1 MYGEADIVVKVQS
14 PTEDEIG
21 HLREGQVLI
30 CFLNGP
36 QEPELVEKL
45 ADAGVTVFSNEAV
58 PRTSAA
64 QAMDALSS
72 MGSIAGYKCA
82 LIAADTIGKYVPM
95 LSTAAGT
102 TKAANVMVF
111 GVAVAGLQ
119 AMAIMNRLG
128 GEVFA
133 YDIRPETKEQAES
146 LGATFIDSEDEK
158 EDEGEDPYEEY
169 QPTGWRKLMTS
180 LGFYSY
186 AEPPRDRYIVE
197 GEEEEE
203 EDSEEEDEGWSQEKL
218 DEDQKLIRERMQE
231 MDIVIT
237 TALVP
242 GRKAPQLVDKDMVE
256 SMKPGSV
263 IVDLAAESGGNCE
276 LTEAGETVEHEGVR
290 IVGPVNLP
298 STMPIHAS
306 QLYSRNMYNLIGH
319 ITEDQAEDK
328 DEKDLHLNLDF
339 EDEIISRDLHRA
351 RGRDPPR
358 ADQGSASGGRMT
370 SQLLAEL
377 AIFVIS
383 AFLGFELISRVPNL
397 LHTPLMSA
405 TNAIHGIVLVG
416 AIIALASASD
426 GFTTTVG
433 MIAVDLRGDERGR
446 RLLGYEPDARHVR
459 PAEEAGQEERGIALA
474 GRDRSSPTSWLPRCS
489 STASGA

>member
-1 MYGEADIVVKVQS
+1 VKVGIPREVAEGERRVGLVPETVGRLVKDGFEVLVESGAGRDYNLDGAYEEAGASIAEGPEEVYGEADIVVKVQS
-14 PTEDEIG
+14 PAEDEIG
-21 HLREGQVLI
+21 LLREGQVLI

-36 QEPELVEKL
+36 QEPELVQKL
-45 ADAGVTVFSNEAV
+45 AEAGVTVFSNEAV

-64 QAMDALSS
+64 QSMDALSS

-128 GEVFA
+128 ASVFA
-133 YDIRPETKEQAES
+133 YDIRPETKEQAQS

-158 EDEGEDPYEEY
+158 EDEQESDGYEEY

-197 GEEEEE
+197 GEEEQ
-203 EDSEEEDEGWSQEKL
+203 DGSEEEDEGWSQEKL
-218 DEDQKLIRERMQE
+218 DEDQKLIRERMEE

-276 LTEAGETVEHEGVR
+276 LTEAGETVEHKGVK

-319 ITEDQAEDK
+319 ITEDRSEDK
-328 DEKDLHLNLDF
+328 DEKDLRLDLDF
-339 EDEIISRDLHRA
+339 EDEIT
-351 RGRDPPR
+351 
-358 ADQGSASGGRMT
+358 ADTCIAHGGEIR
-370 SQLLAEL
+370 
-377 AIFVIS
+377 
-383 AFLGFELISRVPNL
+383 
-397 LHTPLMSA
+397 
-405 TNAIHGIVLVG
+405 HGPTRE
-416 AIIALASASD
+416 ALQ
-426 GFTTTVG
+426 
-433 MIAVDLRGDERGR
+433 
-446 RLLGYEPDARHVR
+446 
-459 PAEEAGQEERGIALA
+459 EAG
-474 GRDRSSPTSWLPRCS
+474 
-489 STASGA
+489 

>member
-1 MYGEADIVVKVQS
+1 LLVTVGLRERRSGSDAIIWRVKVGIPREVAEGERRVGLVPETVGRLVKDGFEVLLESGAGRDYNLDANYEEAGAKIVEDADGVYGEADIVVKVQS

-21 HLREGQVLI
+21 LLREGQVLI

-45 ADAGVTVFSNEAV
+45 AEAGVTVFSNEAV

-119 AMAIMNRLG
+119 AIAIMNRLG

-133 YDIRPETKEQAES
+133 YDIRPETKEQAQS

-158 EDEGEDPYEEY
+158 EEEVEDPFEEY

-186 AEPPRDRYIVE
+186 AEPPRDQYIVE
-197 GEEEEE
+197 GEEDD
-203 EDSEEEDEGWSQEKL
+203 EDGSEEEDEGWSQEKL
-218 DEDQKLIRERMQE
+218 DEDQKLIRERMEE
-231 MDIVIT
+231 MDVVIT

-290 IVGPVNLP
+290 IVGPLNLP

-319 ITEDQAEDK
+319 ITEDRSEDK
-328 DEKDLHLNLDF
+328 DEKDLHLDLDF
-339 EDEIISRDLHRA
+339 EDEITGETCIAHGGEIRHGPTREA
-351 RGRDPPR
+351 R
-358 ADQGSASGGRMT
+358 Q
-370 SQLLAEL
+370 
-377 AIFVIS
+377 
-383 AFLGFELISRVPNL
+383 
-397 LHTPLMSA
+397 
-405 TNAIHGIVLVG
+405 
-416 AIIALASASD
+416 
-426 GFTTTVG
+426 
-433 MIAVDLRGDERGR
+433 
-446 RLLGYEPDARHVR
+446 
-459 PAEEAGQEERGIALA
+459 EAG
-474 GRDRSSPTSWLPRCS
+474 
-489 STASGA
+489 

>member
-1 MYGEADIVVKVQS
+1 VKVGIVREVAEGERRVGLVPETVGRLVKDGFEVVVETGAGRDYNLDENYEEAGASIAGGAEDVYGEADIVVKVQS
-14 PTEDEIG
+14 PTEEEIG

-36 QEPELVEKL
+36 QQPELVEKL
-45 ADAGVTVFSNEAV
+45 ADAGVTLFSNEAV

-119 AMAIMNRLG
+119 AIAIMNRLG

-133 YDIRPETKEQAES
+133 YDIRPETKEQAQS

-158 EDEGEDPYEEY
+158 EDEEEDSYEEY
-169 QPTGWRKLMTS
+169 QPTGWRRLMTS

-186 AEPPRDRYIVE
+186 AEPPRDQYIVE
-197 GEEEEE
+197 GEEED
-203 EDSEEEDEGWSQEKL
+203 DSEEEEEEGWSQEKL
-218 DEDQKLIRERMQE
+218 DEDQKLLRERMGE

-242 GRKAPQLVDKDMVE
+242 GRKAPQLVDRDMVE

-319 ITEDQAEDK
+319 ITEDRAEDK
-328 DEKDLHLNLDF
+328 DDKDLHLNLDF
-339 EDEIISRDLHRA
+339 EDEIISE
-351 RGRDPPR
+351 
-358 ADQGSASGGRMT
+358 T
-370 SQLLAEL
+370 C
-377 AIFVIS
+377 
-383 AFLGFELISRVPNL
+383 
-397 LHTPLMSA
+397 
-405 TNAIHGIVLVG
+405 
-416 AIIALASASD
+416 IAHE
-426 GFTTTVG
+426 GE
-433 MIAVDLRGDERGR
+433 I
-446 RLLGYEPDARHVR
+446 RHEGTR
-459 PAEEAGQEERGIALA
+459 EALQEAG
-474 GRDRSSPTSWLPRCS
+474 
-489 STASGA
+489 

>member
-1 MYGEADIVVKVQS
+1 VKVGIPREVAEGERRVGLVPETVGRLVKDGFEVVVETGAGRDYNLDGSYEEAGASIAAGAEDVYGEADLVVKVQS
-14 PTEDEIG
+14 PTEEEIG
-21 HLREGQVLI
+21 HLREGQVLV

-36 QEPELVEKL
+36 QQPELVEKL
-45 ADAGVTVFSNEAV
+45 ADAGVTLFSNEAV

-102 TKAANVMVF
+102 TKAANVLVF

-119 AMAIMNRLG
+119 AIAIMNRLG

-158 EDEGEDPYEEY
+158 EEEEEDQFEDYE
-169 QPTGWRKLMTS
+169 PTGWSKLMTS

-186 AEPPRDRYIVE
+186 AEPPRDQYVVE
-197 GEEEEE
+197 GEEEEG
-203 EDSEEEDEGWSQEKL
+203 SEEEEEEGWSQEKL
-218 DEDQKLIRERMQE
+218 DEDQKLLRERMGE

-319 ITEDQAEDK
+319 ITEDRAEDK
-328 DEKDLHLNLDF
+328 DDKDLHLNLDF
-339 EDEIISRDLHRA
+339 EDEIISE
-351 RGRDPPR
+351 
-358 ADQGSASGGRMT
+358 T
-370 SQLLAEL
+370 C
-377 AIFVIS
+377 
-383 AFLGFELISRVPNL
+383 
-397 LHTPLMSA
+397 
-405 TNAIHGIVLVG
+405 
-416 AIIALASASD
+416 IAHE
-426 GFTTTVG
+426 GE
-433 MIAVDLRGDERGR
+433 I
-446 RLLGYEPDARHVR
+446 RHEKIR
-459 PAEEAGQEERGIALA
+459 EALQEAG
-474 GRDRSSPTSWLPRCS
+474 
-489 STASGA
+489 

>member
-1 MYGEADIVVKVQS
+1 MLVTTGPRKRRSGSDAIIWRVKVGIPKEVAEGERRVGLVPETVGRLVKDGFEVLVESGAGRDYNLDSNYEEAGAKVVEGADGVYGEVDIVVKVQS

-21 HLREGQVLI
+21 LLREGQVLI

-45 ADAGVTVFSNEAV
+45 AEAGVTVFSNEAV

-119 AMAIMNRLG
+119 AIAIMNRLG

-133 YDIRPETKEQAES
+133 YDIRPETKEQAQS

-158 EDEGEDPYEEY
+158 EEEEEDPFEEY

-186 AEPPRDRYIVE
+186 GEPPRDRYIVE

-203 EDSEEEDEGWSQEKL
+203 ANSEEEDEGWSQEKL
-218 DEDQKLIRERMQE
+218 DEDQKLIRERMEE
-231 MDIVIT
+231 MDVVIT

-276 LTEAGETVEHEGVR
+276 LTEAGETVEHKGVR
-290 IVGPVNLP
+290 IVGPLNLP

-319 ITEDQAEDK
+319 ITEDRSEDK
-328 DEKDLHLNLDF
+328 DEKDLHLDLDF
-339 EDEIISRDLHRA
+339 EDEITGETCIAH
-351 RGRDPPR
+351 
-358 ADQGSASGGRMT
+358 GGEIR
-370 SQLLAEL
+370 
-377 AIFVIS
+377 
-383 AFLGFELISRVPNL
+383 
-397 LHTPLMSA
+397 
-405 TNAIHGIVLVG
+405 HGPTRE
-416 AIIALASASD
+416 ALQ
-426 GFTTTVG
+426 
-433 MIAVDLRGDERGR
+433 
-446 RLLGYEPDARHVR
+446 
-459 PAEEAGQEERGIALA
+459 EAG
-474 GRDRSSPTSWLPRCS
+474 
-489 STASGA
+489 